1 MNCEFSCI
9 ETQHRWCALL
19 IKRMEV
25 QKTRHLAVY
34 PLIWCCTVNRHLYE
48 KQPENAS
55 EDTCV
60 FYTSSGSVGLV
71 WGCPKKDKVGLNLCF
86 FLHATFRAGLI
97 SHQKNPYWKT
107 HMGAFLVLELHQSP
121 FISNLNSMI
130 LNGETSLLQCSV
142 LAMRPYNSYHGT
154 LWHAITFRSNIP

>member
-1 MNCEFSCI
+1 MKNNLKMLVRIPVFF
-9 ETQHRWCALL
+9 THLQ
-19 IKRMEV
+19 V
-25 QKTRHLAVY
+25 QL
-34 PLIWCCTVNRHLYE
+34 
-48 KQPENAS
+48 
-55 EDTCV
+55 
-60 FYTSSGSVGLV
+60 SVGVPRERQSWLKLV
-71 WGCPKKDKVGLNLCF
+71 F
-86 FLHATFRAGLI
+86 HLHATLRAGLI